1 MKKILMKLKRH
12 FCLCAVSGSA
22 SRHFLFAATFKLD
35 TYETATQNF
44 GHVRKKDFPTITN
57 LKDVV
62 RSYHKKANNIV
73 ILSISEVKEDDF
85 KRFFSEQD

>member
-1 MKKILMKLKRH
+1 MIKTLIEKLKALRIY
-12 FCLCAVSGSA
+12 AVSGSA
-22 SRHFLFAATFKLD
+22 SRHFIFAATFKQA

-44 GHVRKKDFPTITN
+44 GHVRKSNFPTITN

-62 RSYHKKANNIV
+62 RSYNPNANNIV
-73 ILSISEVKEDDF
+73 ILSVCEVKGDEF